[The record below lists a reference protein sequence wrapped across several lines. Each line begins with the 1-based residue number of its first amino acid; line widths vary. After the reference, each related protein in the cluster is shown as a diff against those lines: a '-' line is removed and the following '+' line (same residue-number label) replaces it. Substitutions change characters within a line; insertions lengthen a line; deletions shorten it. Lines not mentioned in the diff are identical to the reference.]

1 MSDINQNVN
10 INVNADT
17 QGAGQEINRLENNI
31 KTLDGAVNLVG
42 GSIEVLAGS
51 LALTGAV
58 TEEQAERFETAAV
71 GAIALADGAK
81 RALEGFKVLA
91 TETKLAATAQ
101 RIFNAA
107 VNANPIAI
115 LVTALATVGAAYVAF
130 RNSQRDNADTVED
143 TNEQLQAQIDLLN
156 KQATLGADVKLNQLT
171 ASAKARNIT
180 TREAIE
186 LEREQAKAVVDAQN
200 REALRL
206 KSLRGSA
213 RLDQEQLEL
222 QIQQAEARKNNAQAA
237 LDLLEKVDLL
247 IAKNAEEAK
256 KKRET
261 NRAAREKEK
270 EDQEKAL
277 QDAFDAEQDYYD
289 RVNDLLMTEE
299 EARILNTAKMYDNLI
314 EEAAQYGYDTTELEA
329 AREAAIQAVIDD
341 AAQERADKADEE
353 RQKELD
359 KQRAFR
365 QQLSDLAV
373 DSALGTLSALKDLN
387 SIFDAENEEA
397 QKKAF
402 QREKAL
408 NIAETIISTYSAAQ
422 KAFASQL
429 IPGDPTSIVRGQIAA
444 GVAIAGGLA
453 RVAVISAQKFDSPS
467 TAGGGGAAAGVGGI
481 PSAGGGG
488 QQVTGVPA
496 IPGAQYGDSGITTL
510 NAVVLSGEM
519 TSAQAQDAAIR
530 SRRRFGRG
538 G

>member
-17 QGAGQEINRLENNI
+17 QSAGQEISRLENNI

-51 LALTGAV
+51 LALSGAV

-143 TNEQLQAQIDLLN
+143 TNEQLQNQIDLLN
-156 KQATLGADVKLNQLT
+156 ETATIGADVKLKQLE
-171 ASAKARNIT
+171 ASAKALGTT

-186 LEREQAKAVVDAQN
+186 DERERAKLVVDAQN

-222 QIQQAEARKNNAQAA
+222 QIQQAEARKSNAQAA
-237 LDLLEKVDLL
+237 LDLLDKVDLL

-261 NRAAREKEK
+261 NRAARKKEK

-277 QDAFDAEQDYYD
+277 QDAFDAEQAYYD
-289 RVNDLLMTEE
+289 DVNSLLMTESE
-299 EARILNTAKMYDNLI
+299 RRILDTAKQYDDLI
-314 EEAAQYGYDTTELEA
+314 EQAAQYGYDTTELEK
-329 AREAAIQAVIDD
+329 AREAAIQAVIDE
-341 AAQERADKADEE
+341 AREKREADADEE

-387 SIFDAENEEA
+387 SIFDQDSEEA

-402 QREKAL
+402 NRDKAL
-408 NIAETIISTYSAAQ
+408 NIAETIVSTYSAAQ
-422 KAFASQL
+422 RAYASQL
-429 IPGDPTSIVRGQIAA
+429 IPGDPTSIVRAQIAA

-453 RVAVISAQKFDSPS
+453 RVAVIKAQKFQGDSTAASTPGVGAGGVPS
-467 TAGGGGAAAGVGGI
+467 TIGEAPTTVSGI
-481 PSAGGGG
+481 P
-488 QQVTGVPA
+488 Q
-496 IPGAQYGDSGITTL
+496 IPGFGTSGVTNL
-510 NAVVLSGEM
+510 NAVVLAGDV

-530 SRRRFGRG
+530 NRRRFG
-538 G
+538 